1 MTFSNIFKAPMTFYN
16 KIKAYVKAS
25 LAFRTKFQ
33 RLFSSKFQAPL
44 AFSSK
49 FKAPATFSSNS
60 FDQVKRFQCQEQQI
74 QGQRVVNSTS
84 VED

>member
-1 MTFSNIFKAPMTFYN
+1 MSKPLWHFEEISKTDIFEQNFKD
-16 KIKAYVKAS
+16 S
-25 LAFRTKFQ
+25 FQ
-33 RLFSSKFQAPL
+33 ANFKAPL